1 MAALGT
7 LTMPPLLA
15 GIAVS
20 AVLIVLP
27 LYLYDNYKNMDDEDL
42 VNNIINAITDVVG
55 PSKAGHHKKYLNG
68 NDINI

>member
-1 MAALGT
+1 
-7 LTMPPLLA
+7 
-15 GIAVS
+15 
-20 AVLIVLP
+20 
-27 LYLYDNYKNMDDEDL
+27 MDDEDL